1 MPKLIS
7 LENLTQGRGEGSV
20 VLVRVATGVIWS
32 RGVGLE
38 RSTLGVIVRGGGRG
52 VVRGRFASSSSV
64 DAAVVS
70 VRLAGL
76 QSEVVLVAV
85 AVAGVGIVLVL

>member
-1 MPKLIS
+1 MNKKLLLS
-7 LENLTQGRGEGSV
+7 HLTQWRGEGSV
-20 VLVRVATGVIWS
+20 VLVRVAAGVIWS

-38 RSTLGVIVRGGGRG
+38 RSTLGVVVRGGGRG
-52 VVRGRFASSSSV
+52 VVRGRFATSTSI

-85 AVAGVGIVLVL
+85 GGVGVVLVL